1 MKSITQV
8 KFAPVMPAPKR
19 TGAYTRVSS
28 SKDAM
33 LHSLSAQ
40 VSYYSALIQ
49 SHADWVFAGV
59 YADELTGT
67 KGGLPKCPADILSQA
82 RLSGSRAEFQ
92 RLLDDCR
99 AGKIDQIITKS
110 ITRFARNTLTTLE
123 VVRELKLLGIDIY
136 FEEQKIHTMSQEG
149 EMVLAIL
156 AANAQEQSLRVS
168 ENCKWRIERMFRA
181 GRPNTGRLLGYRL
194 RDGKF
199 YIIPEEAEI
208 VRQIFTDYL
217 SGMGKLA
224 IARKLNQECIATARD
239 GKWRETT
246 IMGILRNEKYA
257 RNMLLQKTYILDHL
271 SKQKRWNHGERP
283 SYFVRE
289 SHEPII
295 PQEQFDAVQ
304 AEITLRAVRHQPKLK
319 ARPTYEFT
327 GLLCCGQC
335 GAKYIRKHANAG
347 SKYEKIVWICNT
359 FNTLGKDHC
368 GNQQIPEDILLAKTE
383 EAGGF
388 AGLKQII
395 VTGPGALSFLYKGE
409 RRVDLTWQNP
419 SRARSW
425 TPEMKEAARKKSLAY
440 LEQKRKEQEVAP

>member
-67 KGGLPKCPADILSQA
+67 KEN
-82 RLSGSRAEFQ
+82 RAEFQ

-194 RDGKF
+194 QDGKF

-257 RNMLLQKTYILDHL
+257 GNMLLQKTYILDHL

-304 AEITLRAVRHQPKLK
+304 AEIARRHLRWGSPASPPQTRGCAQ
-319 ARPTYEFT
+319 TYQFT

-388 AGLKQII
+388 IGLKQII
-395 VTGPGALSFLYKGE
+395 VTGPGTLSFLYKDKNGE
-409 RRVDLTWQNP
+409 RQVDLTWQNP

-440 LEQKRKEQEVAP
+440 LAQKRKEQEVTP